1 MLRRAIPLAIALAL
15 TAAACGDDDGA
26 SGAAATATAEASDAT
41 SPATSQEISDEA
53 SSSSMPIAAGFPVTI
68 EHKYGETTIESEPRR
83 VISVGFTDQDWLLA
97 VGIEPVAVREWYGEQ
112 PYATWPWAQDELGDA
127 QPEVL
132 PAAELNFE
140 QIAALDPDLIVGI
153 TSGMTDVEY
162 ETLSQIAPTVAQPGE
177 YIDYG
182 VPWNVTTEL
191 IGRATGRTTEAAE
204 VVEHVQGLFADA
216 RAAHPEFEGAT
227 AAVAY
232 YYEGMPGAYA
242 SQDSRA
248 RLMSDL
254 GFVTPPEF
262 DELAGDAFFFS
273 VSAEEIGKLDT
284 DVIIWLVGD
293 DLELPTIAGIPTRP
307 SLEAYAE
314 GREIVTDALLGG
326 AFSFGSPLSIEYLLE
341 HLVPEL
347 ALAVDGDPSTVVP
360 SVERL
365 LADAADDTSGDTSGD
380 TGGDTLADTEDDS
393 SGSGLDAE
401 QQAAADAWATV
412 FDSTI
417 GFDAK
422 SGLLEDADALRA
434 TVESYATAG
443 EAMGGISLVPTAVVV
458 DGAAATI
465 TYDVMFGDTA
475 AYSDLTGTIDK
486 VGDTWVVPRS
496 EFCSFMASARNAC
509 PA

>member
-1 MLRRAIPLAIALAL
+1 
-15 TAAACGDDDGA
+15 
-26 SGAAATATAEASDAT
+26 
-41 SPATSQEISDEA
+41 
-53 SSSSMPIAAGFPVTI
+53 
-68 EHKYGETTIESEPRR
+68 
-83 VISVGFTDQDWLLA
+83 
-97 VGIEPVAVREWYGEQ
+97 
-112 PYATWPWAQDELGDA
+112 
-127 QPEVL
+127 
-132 PAAELNFE
+132 
-140 QIAALDPDLIVGI
+140 
-153 TSGMTDVEY
+153 
-162 ETLSQIAPTVAQPGE
+162 
-177 YIDYG
+177 
-182 VPWNVTTEL
+182 
-191 IGRATGRTTEAAE
+191 
-204 VVEHVQGLFADA
+204 
-216 RAAHPEFEGAT
+216 
-227 AAVAY
+227 
-232 YYEGMPGAYA
+232 MPGAYA

-293 DLELPTIAGIPTRP
+293 DLELPTIAAIPTRP

-326 AFSFGSPLSIEYLLE
+326 AFSFGSPLSLEYLLE

-360 SVERL
+360 SVARL
-365 LADAADDTSGDTSGD
+365 LEVATGDTSGD
-380 TGGDTLADTEDDS
+380 ES
-393 SGSGLDAE
+393 SVALDAD

-422 SGLLEDADALRA
+422 SGLLEDADALQA
-434 TVESYATAG
+434 TVESYTTAG

-458 DGAAATI
+458 EGESATI

-475 AYSDLTGTIDK
+475 AYTDLTGTIDK
-486 VGDTWVVPRS
+486 VGDAWVVPRS